1 MSHGFDVY
9 FKQYEILSTAA
20 DQIFERVKSDFPI
33 EVTCKIECSDCCH
46 ALFDVSLVEALYL
59 NYHFKSVFSGK
70 QLEALLE
77 KANTVDRITYKIK
90 RNARKHLDDGQ
101 DEEAI
106 VRALSVERVR
116 CPLLNDQDKCD
127 LYDHRPVTCR
137 LYGVPTEIGGLAHTC
152 GKSGFIKGKTYPTVH
167 LDKLNAQLY
176 ALADSLVASLNSKFD
191 KLAQV
196 VVPVSSAILTDYNDE
211 YLGIGTSAAKD
222 NGEAVEKGEID
233 E

>member
-1 MSHGFDVY
+1 DHV
-9 FKQYEILSTAA
+9 
-20 DQIFERVKSDFPI
+20 FERVKSDFPV

-46 ALFDVSLVEALYL
+46 ALFDISLVEALYL
-59 NYHFKSVFSGK
+59 NYHFKRVFSDK
-70 QLEALLE
+70 QQAALRD
-77 KANTVDRITYKIK
+77 KANTADRIIYKIK
-90 RNARKHLDDGQ
+90 RNARKHLESGQ
-101 DEEAI
+101 DEDAI
-106 VRALSVERVR
+106 VRALSVERIR
-116 CPLLNDQDKCD
+116 CPLLNDQSKCD

-176 ALADSLVASLNSKFD
+176 ALADSLVASISSKYD

-196 VVPVSSAILTDYNDE
+196 VVPVSSAMLTVYNDD
-211 YLGIGTSAAKD
+211 YLGTGTDSDGAND
-222 NGEAVEKGEID
+222 ETSEKGEID